1 MNTAF
6 VLKTNGLYQP
16 RSSELLARRREMVV
30 KKFASVAVT
39 LVALMV
45 LAGAAQGQQ
54 IHIGQAQAG
63 NPPVGTEEPC
73 ILNPCLLYAGD
84 FDANGQNPTGL
95 FNGVNTSFN
104 LTGTVY
110 IPLTIPV
117 KFKGAKGKTDWQVS
131 GLFVNE
137 LMEDVGSGTEVNSAS
152 WSIVTGVAEG
162 GNPNGN
168 QVKTVCSGTGVP
180 TVTPTG
186 RSLFSFI
193 PEVTILITGIN
204 CPPILESGSYWFTLV
219 PTSPALLFV
228 SDVEDNSP
236 ANIQGPGTEPD
247 DLSFFVSNDFG
258 FPNFTNA
265 TTVCGGFG
273 CDRFSAGVVAVATH

>member
-1 MNTAF
+1 MC
-6 VLKTNGLYQP
+6 KEK
-16 RSSELLARRREMVV
+16 RMVV
-30 KKFASVAVT
+30 KKFASAVVT
-39 LVALMV
+39 LVALIV
-45 LAGAAQGQQ
+45 LAGVAQGQQ

-63 NPPVGTEEPC
+63 ALPVGTEEPC
-73 ILNPCLLYAGD
+73 ILNPCLMYAGD
-84 FDANGQNPTGL
+84 FDANGQNPNGL
-95 FNGVNTSFN
+95 FNVNNTLFN
-104 LTGTVY
+104 ITGTVY
-110 IPLTIPV
+110 IPLTIPT

-137 LMEDVGSGTEVNSAS
+137 MMEDFGGGTEVTSAA

-186 RSLFSFI
+186 RSAFGL
-193 PEVTILITGIN
+193 PEMTVLITGIN

-219 PTSPALLFV
+219 PTSPAIFFV

-236 ANIQGPGTEPD
+236 ANIQGPGSEPD
-247 DLSFFVSNDFG
+247 DLSFFVSDFFG
-258 FPNFTNA
+258 IPNFNNA
-265 TTVCGGFG
+265 TDPNVCGNFG

>member
-6 VLKTNGLYQP
+6 VLNTNGLYQL

-30 KKFASVAVT
+30 KKFAYAVAT
-39 LVALMV
+39 LMVLMV

-54 IHIGQAQAG
+54 IHVGQAQAG

-73 ILNPCLLYAGD
+73 ILNPCLMYAGD
-84 FDANGQNPTGL
+84 FDANGQNPNGL
-95 FNGVNTSFN
+95 FNVDNTFFDI
-104 LTGTVY
+104 TGKVY
-110 IPLTIPV
+110 IPLIIPA
-117 KFKGAKGKTDWQVS
+117 KYKGAKGKTDWQVS

-137 LMEDVGSGTEVNSAS
+137 LMEDLGVGTAVPSAS
-152 WSIVTGVAEG
+152 WSIVTGVGEG

-168 QVKTVCSGTGVP
+168 QVKTVCSGSGVP

-186 RSLFSFI
+186 RSAFGL
-193 PEVTILITGIN
+193 PEVTVLITGIS

-219 PTSPALLFV
+219 PTSPAILFV

-247 DLSFFVSNDFG
+247 DLSFFVSDFFG
-258 FPNFTNA
+258 FPNFTN
-265 TTVCGGFG
+265 TIDVCGNFG